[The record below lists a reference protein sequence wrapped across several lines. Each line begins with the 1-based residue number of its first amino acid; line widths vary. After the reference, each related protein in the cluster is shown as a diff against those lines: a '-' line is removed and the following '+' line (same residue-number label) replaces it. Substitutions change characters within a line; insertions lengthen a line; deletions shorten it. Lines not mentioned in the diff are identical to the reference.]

1 VPQRR
6 EVILFEVFLAL
17 LIMVFIGA
25 SFHYSPKARFVPLVV
40 GFFSLGLILYQI
52 IVDVM
57 SRGPQKTDES
67 TFLQAKFLPAVSFTI
82 GCGVCL
88 LLFGYFGCM
97 AMILIGLTRYW
108 FKESWLI
115 AIAVTACLL
124 LFSYLLFNIIFA
136 IDLYPGIIPSFVL
149 SFFPE

>member
-1 VPQRR
+1 MPQRR

-25 SFHYSPKARFVPLVV
+25 SFYYSPKARFVPLVV
-40 GFFSLGLILYQI
+40 GFFSLGLILYQL
-52 IVDVM
+52 IVDVL
-57 SRGPQKTDES
+57 SRRPKRTDEES
-67 TFLQAKFLPAVSFTI
+67 FLQAKFFPAASFTI
-82 GCGVCL
+82 GCGVLL

-97 AMILIGLTRYW
+97 AMVLIGLTKYW

-115 AIAVTACLL
+115 ALAVTASLL
-124 LFSYLLFNIIFA
+124 LFSYLLFNIIFT